1 LANSVVVIGVR
12 IHALAGG
19 EAKSNLVSVGNEGM
33 LVLRASAGAQPQDAS
48 GQQINDF
55 LVRVS
60 RLIGGRLDR
69 YWFEF
74 VHGKRSGGK
83 RLSC

>member
-33 LVLRASAGAQPQDAS
+33 LVLRASAGSQPQDS
-48 GQQINDF
+48 IGQQINDL
-55 LVRVS
+55 LVRVPWPIS
-60 RLIGGRLDR
+60 GRWEREGFFL
-69 YWFEF
+69 
-74 VHGKRSGGK
+74 VHGERSCGK

>member
-33 LVLRASAGAQPQDAS
+33 LVLRALAGAQPQDAS

-55 LVRVS
+55 LVRVPWAVSS
-60 RLIGGRLDR
+60 RREGDG
-69 YWFEF
+69 FEF
-74 VHGKRSGGK
+74 VHGKRSYGK